1 MRGREMDGW
10 LHVDDEAVRTD
21 ELLAHWVRQGLD
33 YVRSLPT
40 G

>member
-21 ELLAHWVRQGLD
+21 EQLARWVAHGLD
-33 YVRSLPT
+33 YVRALPA